1 MLIKLMSK
9 LKKWVKD
16 KAISLSIAIS
26 NVEKNAL
33 NQKGESLESDANIV
47 KRHTEGQLI
56 DSLINGVITQDVIDL
71 RWRTYKILQETQ
83 KHSAKIVGYD
93 KSGYPILEN
102 KKIDFKKAIKKV
114 KLDKTD
120 VYQLE
125 MVIKNEPTNVGV
137 TDVMDSK
144 FIKHEVTPIINKN
157 EKTKEETATL
167 GTISGQE
174 YFSVFKPEKPIKVDR
189 DFFPKFMLENFTE
202 KLNIRTI
209 DEKKKLLEFY
219 VNKYV
224 KNDDMKSKLFINEIK
239 KAMVNTFSVNF
250 LDIKKVDFITFN
262 CLGVSDF
269 LYYEYDKLE
278 FDKITEFDG
287 YYLIKYKAENTVNG
301 EPILDKFKVEELDK
315 KYENKERK

>member
-1 MLIKLMSK
+1 MGV
-9 LKKWVKD
+9 KKWLRNTLTN
-16 KAISLSIAIS
+16 LSFTLS

-33 NQKGESLESDANIV
+33 SQKGESLESDANIV

-93 KSGYPILEN
+93 KSGYPILEKKKN
-102 KKIDFKKAIKKV
+102 EQKKSLKKI
-114 KLDKTD
+114 KLDQTD
-120 VYQLE
+120 DYELE
-125 MVIKNEPTNVGV
+125 MVIKNEPVNVSI

-144 FIKHEVTPIINKN
+144 FVKAENTPIINKN

-167 GTISGQE
+167 GSISGQE

-202 KLNIRTI
+202 KLNVRTI
-209 DEKKKLLEFY
+209 DNDNKLLEFY
-219 VNKYV
+219 VSKYIANK
-224 KNDDMKSKLFINEIK
+224 DIKSKLFINEIK
-239 KAMVNTFSVNF
+239 KAIVNKFSVNF
-250 LDIKKVDFITFN
+250 LDINKVEFITYN

-269 LYYEYDKLE
+269 LFYEYTNLV

-287 YYLIKYKAENTVNG
+287 YYLIKYKSVNSING
-301 EPILDKFKVEELDK
+301 EQILDKYKSEDLEK
-315 KYENKERK
+315 RYENKERKI

>member
-1 MLIKLMSK
+1 MGF
-9 LKKWVKD
+9 KKWFRNNLTN
-16 KAISLSIAIS
+16 LSFALS

-93 KSGYPILEN
+93 KSGYPILEKKKN
-102 KKIDFKKAIKKV
+102 EQKKSLKKI
-114 KLDKTD
+114 KLDQTD
-120 VYQLE
+120 DYELE
-125 MVIKNEPTNVGV
+125 MVIKNEPVNVSII
-137 TDVMDSK
+137 DVMDSK
-144 FIKHEVTPIINKN
+144 FVKAENTPIINKN

-167 GTISGQE
+167 GSISGQE
-174 YFSVFKPEKPIKVDR
+174 YFSVFKPEKPIKIDR

-202 KLNIRTI
+202 KLNVRTI
-209 DEKKKLLEFY
+209 DNDNKLLEFY
-219 VNKYV
+219 VSKYIGD
-224 KNDDMKSKLFINEIK
+224 KDIKSKLFINEIK
-239 KAMVNTFSVNF
+239 KAMVNKFSVNF
-250 LDIKKVDFITFN
+250 LDINKVEFITYN

-269 LYYEYDKLE
+269 LLYEYTNLV

-287 YYLIKYKAENTVNG
+287 YYLIKYKSVNSING
-301 EPILDKFKVEELDK
+301 ERILDKYKSEDLEK
-315 KYENKERK
+315 RYENKERKQ